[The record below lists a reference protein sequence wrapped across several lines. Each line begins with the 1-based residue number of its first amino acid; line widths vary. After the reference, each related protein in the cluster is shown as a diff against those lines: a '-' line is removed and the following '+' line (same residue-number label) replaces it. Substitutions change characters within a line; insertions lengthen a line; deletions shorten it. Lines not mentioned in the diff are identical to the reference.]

1 MVNRARNPSNSQMSN
16 SQEALPLSLSRQ
28 FARWAGSLRYESL
41 PEPVRDKAR
50 AFLLHALTGA
60 SIAHS
65 SESARHVVEL
75 VLAEEGKP
83 DGASVFHAQQR
94 ATRTGAAFANSEW
107 IHASSMFDSY
117 RMLNHPGPVI
127 IPAALACA
135 EMEHR
140 SGRDLVVAIVAGYE
154 FICRLTDDFIP
165 STAARGF
172 RPSPIFATLGAAL
185 SCGLLLGLDE
195 DGLVSAI
202 AVAANFASGLNEGP
216 RTGGNEL
223 MIHEPQAARNG
234 VFAAVMAR
242 AGHVKG
248 SETSLE
254 GPAGFYN
261 AFIGNAEG
269 VLSHSFKGQ
278 KRSDPRNITEG
289 LGSEFKLLTFI
300 FRMYQCAGYN
310 QPVIELMR
318 EMRLKHVVK
327 PEQVARIRV
336 AMNTIE
342 TLYPSPAFPRFA
354 DWQKPVAGETTHYFA
369 AYTAVHGAY
378 PVAGGPPPVGAA
390 AKGID
395 PAAAAFMSR
404 VELVPE
410 PLRPMFS
417 PSISIEMQDGTV
429 FQGDYP
435 YERMV
440 WDFDQLV
447 VRLQDCLSGIHGGS
461 TAFQELVSAVRAI
474 EQEPFAANIF
484 SKLSA
489 LRFNASTHH

>member
-1 MVNRARNPSNSQMSN
+1 MIGAEMLSMTDSTAAS
-16 SQEALPLSLSRQ
+16 SLSLSRQ
-28 FARWAGSLRYESL
+28 FARWACSLRYQEL

-65 SESARHVVEL
+65 SESARHVVEIAL
-75 VLAEEGKP
+75 TEEGKP
-83 DGASVFHAQQR
+83 DGASVFHSQKR
-94 ATRTGAAFANSEW
+94 ATRVGAAFANSEW

-135 EMEHR
+135 EMEQR
-140 SGRDLVVAIVAGYE
+140 SGKDLLVAIVAGYE

-269 VLSHSFKGQ
+269 KLSFSFKGQ
-278 KRSDPRNITEG
+278 LQSDPRNITQG
-289 LGSEFKLLTFI
+289 LGHEFKLLSFI
-300 FRMYQCAGYN
+300 FRMYPCAGYN

-318 EMRLKHVVK
+318 EMREAHALS

-354 DWQKPVAGETTHYFA
+354 DWQAPVAGETTHYFA

-378 PVAGGPPPVGAA
+378 PVAGGRAPAGAT

-404 VELVPE
+404 VALVPE

-417 PSISIEMQDGTV
+417 PSITVELRDGTV
-429 FQGDYP
+429 LRGDYP

-440 WDFDQLV
+440 WNVDQLA
-447 VRLQDCLSGIHGGS
+447 VRLQDCLPGIHGGS
-461 TAFQELVSAVRAI
+461 EAFQALASAVREI
-474 EQEPFAANIF
+474 EHEPLAASIF
-484 SKLSA
+484 SKLTA
-489 LRFNASTHH
+489 LRFNESTHH

>member
-1 MVNRARNPSNSQMSN
+1 MTDSSAGSSP
-16 SQEALPLSLSRQ
+16 SLSRQ
-28 FARWAGSLRYESL
+28 FARWAHSLRFADL

-60 SIAHS
+60 AIGHS
-65 SESARHVVEL
+65 SRSARHVVEL
-75 VLAEEGKP
+75 ALAEEGKP
-83 DGASVFHAQQR
+83 DGASVFHSRQR
-94 ATRTGAAFANSEW
+94 ASRIGAAFANSEW

-135 EMEHR
+135 EMERR
-140 SGRDLVVAIVAGYE
+140 SGSDLLVAIVAGYE

-172 RPSPIFATLGAAL
+172 RPSPVFATLGAAL

-202 AVAANFASGLNEGP
+202 ALAANFASGLNEGP

-223 MIHEPQAARNG
+223 MIHEPHAARNG

-269 VLSHSFKGQ
+269 DLSYSFTGQTHSE
-278 KRSDPRNITEG
+278 PRHIADG
-289 LGSEFKLLTFI
+289 LGREFKLLSFM
-300 FRMYQCAGYN
+300 FRMYPCAGYN

-318 EMRLKHVVK
+318 ELREAHALS
-327 PEQVARIRV
+327 PDRISRIRV

-342 TLYPSPAFPRFA
+342 TLYPSPLFPRFP
-354 DWQKPVAGETTHYFA
+354 DWQTPRAGETTHYFA

-378 PVAGGPPPVGAA
+378 PVAGGQPPAGAA
-390 AKGID
+390 RKGID

-417 PSISIEMQDGTV
+417 PAITVEMRDGSV
-429 FQGDYP
+429 VRADYP
-435 YERMV
+435 YERMI
-440 WDFDQLV
+440 WDFDKLAL
-447 VRLQDCLSGIHGGS
+447 RLQDCLPGIAGGRS
-461 TAFQELVSAVRAI
+461 AFQALESAVRAI
-474 EQEPFAANIF
+474 DSEDLAATIF
-484 SKLSA
+484 TTVSA
-489 LRFNASTHH
+489 LQSSDSTHH

>member
-1 MVNRARNPSNSQMSN
+1 MSD
-16 SQEALPLSLSRQ
+16 SSTSSYPSLSRQ
-28 FARWAGSLRYESL
+28 FARWAHSLRYGDL
-41 PEPVRDKAR
+41 PDSVRDKAQ

-60 SIAHS
+60 AIAHS
-65 SESARHVVEL
+65 SKSARHVVEL
-75 VLAEEGKP
+75 ALAEEGKP
-83 DGASVFHAQQR
+83 DGASVFHSQQR
-94 ATRTGAAFANSEW
+94 ASRIGAAFANSEW
-107 IHASSMFDSY
+107 VHASSMFDSY

-135 EMEHR
+135 EMEQR
-140 SGRDLVVAIVAGYE
+140 SGSELLVALVAGYE

-172 RPSPIFATLGAAL
+172 RPSPVFATLGAAL

-202 AVAANFASGLNEGP
+202 ALAANFASGLNEGP

-269 VLSHSFKGQ
+269 KLSFSFKGQ
-278 KRSDPRNITEG
+278 TQSDPRNITVG
-289 LGSEFKLLTFI
+289 LGREFKLLSFM
-300 FRMYQCAGYN
+300 FRMYPCAGYN

-318 EMRLKHVVK
+318 ELREVHALA
-327 PEQVARIRV
+327 PNTIARIRV
-336 AMNTIE
+336 AMNSIE
-342 TLYPSPAFPRFA
+342 TLYPSPLFPRFS
-354 DWQKPVAGETTHYFA
+354 DWQTPRAGETTHYFV

-378 PVAGGPPPVGAA
+378 PVAGGQPPAGAA
-390 AKGID
+390 RQGID
-395 PAAAAFMSR
+395 PAAAAFMPR

-410 PLRPMFS
+410 PLRSMFS
-417 PSISIEMQDGTV
+417 PEISVELLNGTV
-429 FQGDYP
+429 VSGDYP

-440 WDFDQLV
+440 WNFDKLA
-447 VRLQDCLSGIHGGS
+447 VRLRDCVHGIAGGQS
-461 TAFQELVSAVRAI
+461 AFQALESAVRTI
-474 EQEPFAANIF
+474 HNEDLAAAIF
-484 SKLSA
+484 SKVSA
-489 LRFNASTHH
+489 LQSTDLTHH